1 MDRYKNMPTPQEF
14 NRKMHECVEHKK
26 LTKLKSCIV
35 NTVHDSIVI
44 DVHPDEKQDVIQ
56 ILSSINSSM
65 KNIIDSQFKIDFNV
79 PLLLEAKIGNNWLDT
94 KDVL

>member
-1 MDRYKNMPTPQEF
+1 M
-14 NRKMHECVEHKK
+14 
-26 LTKLKSCIV
+26 CIRDSV

-56 ILSSINSSM
+56 ILSGINNSM

-94 KDVL
+94 KDVI